1 MIALPAYSSLEQLQ
15 ETIVGCNRCPRLRQY
30 CARVAGERKPAYR
43 DQNYW
48 GRPVPG
54 HGDPGAR
61 LLVVGLAPGAHGA
74 NRTGRLFTGDE
85 SSQWLASALFLHRFA
100 NQPNSDH
107 AGDGLRLRD
116 AYISNVVR
124 CAPPDNKPTAAEVTA
139 CRPYLEAELQ
149 LLTELRVVLAL
160 GRLAFDTAAGLL
172 GSSGDAFRHGA
183 VFRLPHRPTL
193 VASYHPSQQNT
204 RTGLLT
210 PSMWMEVFSLVRREL
225 DLTPGAVPEPR
236 HHPDV
241 PPPEG

>member
-1 MIALPAYSSLEQLQ
+1 MVILADFSSLQQLQ
-15 ETIVGCNRCPRLRQY
+15 EAVRSCGRCPRLRQY
-30 CARVAGERKPAYR
+30 CALVAQERKPAYR
-43 DQNYW
+43 DQEYW

-54 HGDPGAR
+54 YGDPGAR

-116 AYISNVVR
+116 AYISNAVR
-124 CAPPDNKPTAAEVTA
+124 CAPPDNKPSAAEVTA
-139 CRPYLEAELQ
+139 CRPYLDAELE
-149 LLTELRVVLAL
+149 LLAGVRVVLAL
-160 GRLAFDTAAGLL
+160 GRLAFETTAGLL
-172 GSSGDAFRHGA
+172 GSSGHAFRHGA
-183 VFRLPHRPTL
+183 VYRLPERPTL

-225 DLTPGAVPEPR
+225 DPGA
-236 HHPDV
+236 
-241 PPPEG
+241 